1 MTLRESFAK
10 HGSLVK
16 ISQLGW
22 FEMPTKRTSLQFAE
36 LGIDLIVVHDGSWM
50 NMIWDNNFYLYLE

>member
-1 MTLRESFAK
+1 MTLRESFAE

-16 ISQLGW
+16 VSQLGC
-22 FEMPTKRTSLQFAE
+22 FGMPTKRISLQFAE

-50 NMIWDNNFYLYLE
+50 NMILL